1 MTSVIPYA
9 SMPLLLPASL
19 LLLLAAP
26 PADPFRNLTF
36 DDALAAAAKERK
48 LVVVDF
54 HSAKSEASKRLEK
67 MTIAE
72 SGVRSFLKSK
82 VVAIRVDLAA
92 AEELAARFRVESA
105 PTLLFVDAQGLEV
118 DRYVGFLEP
127 RRFLDQARGTLAG
140 KDGIARARAKIAAG
154 DKNPRTRLELAELL
168 IGRGKH
174 EEALVELLVCFDRGA
189 IDDPTFGETR
199 WTEVLTRIHR
209 LGQVWPD
216 ALQKLGERSD
226 AAAKRIVA
234 GSQDSGD
241 VELAIRIDVE
251 LGRVERLMRLYDGL
265 RSKPEA
271 AEVRK
276 RIAPHVVVVLLAD
289 HRYAD
294 ALECVG
300 DPAAELEKRIA
311 ACAEPAKQEG
321 ADVERCRRDAVSVG
335 AEYFEITLGA
345 GRIEQ
350 ADALVERLLKF
361 EPKVGTYE
369 KIMDHAVRARAPKK
383 AAVIGRRGVAEL
395 PAPADKARLRVALS
409 GLPER

>member
-1 MTSVIPYA
+1 MIAVIPYA
-9 SMPLLLPASL
+9 SMPLLLQASL
-19 LLLLAAP
+19 VLLLVAP
-26 PADPFRNLTF
+26 PADPFRNLSF
-36 DDALAAAAKERK
+36 DDALAAAAKEKK

-82 VVAIRVDLAA
+82 VVAIRIDLESAG
-92 AEELAARFRVESA
+92 ELAARFRVESA

-118 DRYVGFLEP
+118 DRYIGFLEP
-127 RRFLDQARGTLAG
+127 RRFLDQSRGTLAG
-140 KDGIARARAKIAAG
+140 KDGIARVRAKIAAG
-154 DKNPRTRLELAELL
+154 DKNPRTRFELAELL

-189 IDDPTFGETR
+189 IDDPTFAETR

-216 ALQKLGERSD
+216 ALSKLGERSD
-226 AAAKRIVA
+226 AAAKRIA
-234 GSQDSGD
+234 TGSPGPEDLD
-241 VELAIRIDVE
+241 LVIRIDVE
-251 LGRVERLMRLYDGL
+251 LGRVEHLLKLYDAL
-265 RSKPEA
+265 RSKPEVA
-271 AEVRK
+271 DVRK

-289 HRYAD
+289 HRYAE
-294 ALECVG
+294 ALECIG

-311 ACAEPAKQEG
+311 ACKEAAEM
-321 ADVERCRRDAVSVG
+321 ERCRRDAVSVG

-345 GRIEQ
+345 GQ
-350 ADALVERLLKF
+350 AERANALVDRILTF

-369 KIMDHAVRARAPKK
+369 KLMDHAVRAREPKK
-383 AAVIGRRGVAEL
+383 AAEIGRRGIEAVT
-395 PAPADKARLRVALS
+395 APADKARLRVALS
-409 GLPER
+409 ELPER